1 MPPVLDEMVPCS
13 CQASQGKPSLNIEVW
28 QTFRNNEIFLE
39 LVIFSSDIYSD
50 TPSRR
55 NAKIRFPGHHLKYL
69 WWICVGKDRKFGTLE
84 KIQTHCSW
92 PHFLPH
98 SLFLCNRWSVFRS
111 RKCFVR
117 ERERAVSEVLQLV
130 HPTKLEITHKWKW
143 LERKLYRHSLFLNSL
158 FIYERLTSNLY
169 FW

>member
-1 MPPVLDEMVPCS
+1 MPPVFDEMVPCS

-39 LVIFSSDIYSD
+39 LVIFSSDTHSD
-50 TPSRR
+50 IPRRR
-55 NAKIRFPGHHLKYL
+55 NAKIRFPGHQLKFV
-69 WWICVGKDRKFGTLE
+69 WWTCVGKDRKFGTLE

-117 ERERAVSEVLQLV
+117 EKESGVWGAPIGLSNKTWNY
-130 HPTKLEITHKWKW
+130 TKVEMAGEETSQTLSFLEFPFH
-143 LERKLYRHSLFLNSL
+143 L
-158 FIYERLTSNLY
+158 
-169 FW
+169 